1 MLSGMGMP
9 IGQRIDAAA
18 LQERRLAAR
27 KLLDEGVTQAEV
39 ARRLDV
45 SRQSVS
51 RWAEAPA
58 KELAAIRRFGRKS
71 TIDDRLLGRLRQ
83 ALLAGAKRQG
93 YFADVWTLPRVRTLI
108 VKLGGPSFSTVH
120 VWRLLGRMGFS
131 PQRPTGRARE
141 RNEEAI
147 ATWKAQ
153 EWPRLKKKPS
163 ASVAPSSSST
173 RVV

>member
-1 MLSGMGMP
+1 MGMP
-9 IGQRIDAAA
+9 IGQKIDGEA
-18 LQERRLAAR
+18 LRDRRLAAR

-39 ARRLDV
+39 SRRLKV

-51 RWAEAPA
+51 RWADAPA
-58 KELAAIRRFGRKS
+58 KRLGAICRFGRKS
-71 TIDDRLLGRLRQ
+71 TIDDRLLERLRG

-93 YFADVWTLPRVRTLI
+93 FAADVWTLPRVRNLI

-147 ATWKAQ
+147 AAWKTQ
-153 EWPRLKKKPS
+153 EWPRIKKKP
-163 ASVAPSSSST
+163 
-173 RVV
+173 